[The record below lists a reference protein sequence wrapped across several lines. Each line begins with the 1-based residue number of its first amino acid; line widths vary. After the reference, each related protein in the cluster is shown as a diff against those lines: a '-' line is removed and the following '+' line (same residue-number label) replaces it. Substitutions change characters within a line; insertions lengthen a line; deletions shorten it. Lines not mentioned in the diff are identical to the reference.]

1 MNYALYQYINSVGT
15 VSHAL
20 VDIKSKKVFKALP
33 LTVTGVLIWNR
44 RAVKSN
50 SIWEAIQA
58 DKHHKIVAI
67 ASHPSFITPR
77 S

>member
-20 VDIKSKKVFKALP
+20 VDTKSKKVYKALP
-33 LTVTGVLIWNR
+33 SFVTGMLTWNM

-50 SIWEAIQA
+50 SVWEAIQA

-67 ASHPSFITPR
+67 ATHPGFITPR